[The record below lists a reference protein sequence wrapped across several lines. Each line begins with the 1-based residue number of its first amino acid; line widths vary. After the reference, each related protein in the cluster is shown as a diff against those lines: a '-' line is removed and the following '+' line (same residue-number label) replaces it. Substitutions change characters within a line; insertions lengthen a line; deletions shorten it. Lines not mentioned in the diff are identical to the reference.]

1 MYAETLKR
9 YAEYMAKFVLS
20 EKFAGKSLSKDIK
33 VFKIVDNMFLDIM
46 PYSFSV
52 YLESIKNKLSE
63 IKR

>member
-1 MYAETLKR
+1 
-9 YAEYMAKFVLS
+9 MAKFVLS